1 MLHTALSH
9 EGGLAA
15 RSVQMCTI
23 QGNAAFVLCIQ
34 AWSLKDLG
42 LSSVAQ
48 DQGSFVAGSL
58 LATTPMSTEAISAM
72 SKLIGEAQQHAF
84 IQARAWG
91 GAMNSGGVTGSG
103 SH

>member
-1 MLHTALSH
+1 M
-9 EGGLAA
+9 
-15 RSVQMCTI
+15 
-23 QGNAAFVLCIQ
+23 Q
-34 AWSLKDLG
+34 AWSLRDLG

-58 LATTPMSTEAISAM
+58 LATAPMSTEAISAM

-91 GAMNSGGVTGSG
+91 GAMSSGW
-103 SH
+103 